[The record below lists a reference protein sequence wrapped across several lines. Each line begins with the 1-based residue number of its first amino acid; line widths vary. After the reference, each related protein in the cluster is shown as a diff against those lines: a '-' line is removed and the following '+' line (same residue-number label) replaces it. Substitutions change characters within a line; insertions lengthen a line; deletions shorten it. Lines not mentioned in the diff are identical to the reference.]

1 MNFVT
6 RTFRTL
12 GRTVRGAVTATAE
25 VPTAA
30 LVVSTIGMFGLID
43 WPIVVGVSA
52 GAMVLQR
59 FVRSTDDS
67 PRDAQAPHAQVA
79 GKASNGSASPKTSGK
94 APRKVS
100 SSRAGTTA

>member
-30 LVVSTIGMFGLID
+30 LVVSTIGMFGLVD
-43 WPIVVGVSA
+43 WPIVVSVSA
-52 GAMVLQR
+52 GALVLQR
-59 FVRSTDDS
+59 IARTPDESSDVEAS
-67 PRDAQAPHAQVA
+67 QVA
-79 GKASNGSASPKTSGK
+79 VPSTASNGSGPPKTSRK
-94 APRKVS
+94 APSKGPGR
-100 SSRAGTTA
+100 RTGTA

>member
-12 GRTVRGAVTATAE
+12 GRTVRGVATATAE

-30 LVVSTIGMFGLID
+30 LVVSTIGMFGLVD

-52 GAMVLQR
+52 GALVLQR
-59 FVRSTDDS
+59 IARTPDESSDVEAS
-67 PRDAQAPHAQVA
+67 QVA
-79 GKASNGSASPKTSGK
+79 VPSAASNGSGPPKTSSRAPGK
-94 APRKVS
+94 APGR
-100 SSRAGTTA
+100 RTGTA